1 MSIDRFEDLDCWQKG
16 RELANTVYE
25 MTATGKVAKDF
36 GLRDQLSR
44 AAVSVMANIAEGY
57 ERGSNRDFIRFLF
70 MARGFAGEVRSLLY
84 VAGDRGYIGP
94 QELTDC
100 KQLAITC
107 SKLIWGLIKALRD
120 KEDWQTGVKEEAGE
134 YPLEP

>member
-36 GLRDQLSR
+36 GLRDQLRR

-57 ERGSNRDFIRFLF
+57 ERGTNRDFIRFLF
-70 MARGFAGEVRSLLY
+70 MARGSAGEVRSLLY
-84 VAGDRGYIGP
+84 VAGDCGYIAP
-94 QELTDC
+94 EQFAEC
-100 KQLAITC
+100 KDLAVAC
-107 SKLIWGLIKALRD
+107 SKLIWGLIKALRE